1 MGNLWKLINRSR
13 ADGVT
18 GLASMLAYNF
28 FLAVMGVLILIVST
42 MAYIPVENLGQTIVD
57 QLRNVLPSDALSLID
72 RTLSRTLNRGRLPI
86 FIISLVG
93 TVYVMSNGYMG
104 LINSLNRIYR
114 LQEKRNW
121 FKVKFRSLVMSLVAA
136 GFILSAFTLVIV
148 APPLAD
154 ALSGNQ
160 SLANA
165 VSLIMDWMR
174 WPMIILLAVAGVE
187 TTYRYGPAGGP
198 QWRYLTPGTVLAA
211 GAWLLSTLA
220 FGFYVNRFGTYQSVY
235 GTLGAV
241 VVLLT
246 WMWISAIIVLIGAE
260 VNMMLNGSSR
270 MRLEKPEQVLGEA
283 PDV

>member
-198 QWRYLTPGTVLAA
+198 QWRYLT
-211 GAWLLSTLA
+211 
-220 FGFYVNRFGTYQSVY
+220 
-235 GTLGAV
+235 
-241 VVLLT
+241 
-246 WMWISAIIVLIGAE
+246 
-260 VNMMLNGSSR
+260 
-270 MRLEKPEQVLGEA
+270 
-283 PDV
+283 

>member
-1 MGNLWKLINRSR
+1 MMAIWKLIMRAR

-57 QLRNVLPSDALSLID
+57 QLRNVLPSDALSLIE

-86 FIISLVG
+86 FIVSLVG

-121 FKVKFRSLVMSLVAA
+121 FRVKLRSLVMSLVAA
-136 GFILSAFTLVIV
+136 CFILSAFTMVIV
-148 APPLAD
+148 APPIAD

-160 SLANA
+160 SLTNT

-198 QWRYLTPGTVLAA
+198 QWRILTPGTVLAA
-211 GAWLLSTLA
+211 GVWLLSTLA

-260 VNMMLNGSSR
+260 VNMMLKGGSR
-270 MRLEKPEQVLGEA
+270 MRLDTPEQVMGEA